1 MIKSERSRDRRGRL
15 SYLFVVGTGQAPETL
30 DKYKLSTFFFCAWL
44 VPHVSERIPFAFFNS
59 NSTMAKKLQLG
70 YREIEARLITPL
82 FPWQRAG
89 GEAVG
94 YNLLYAFGKSERDIE
109 RYQEGK
115 GILKTFDGLLV
126 KGLFCY
132 QSVNTLGL
140 TDRLEQLKHEPQVVK
155 AAPKIIAVS
164 DGMALLAYDLRE
176 RDTYE
181 NKLERLP
188 SDFAFFYPLMDVER
202 VHYVE
207 ESPADIKAAEKLA
220 KLHDELRS
228 YNEFRSDDDLH
239 DLNIFISRL
248 LFCFFAEDTG
258 IFEDNLFTSSIQRF
272 TKEDGSD
279 LSQYLD
285 ETFNVM
291 DLSFRRNDVPS
302 IVKQFPYVNGG
313 LFSKHIQIPKMG
325 QKARKIIIEC
335 GELDWKDI
343 NPDIFGSMIQAVVNP
358 EERANQGMH
367 YTSVPN
373 IMKVI
378 NPLFLD
384 ELRGEYNK
392 LNELYEQRKQMLQVG
407 GLSQNQFFDDLKG
420 VAKKGNALLKRMS
433 QMKFFD
439 PACGSGNFLIIT
451 YKCLRF
457 LEMDILRLLQK
468 CTPQGELLLVD
479 NSVIQLN
486 QFYGIELLDFPHEVA
501 MLSLWLAEHQMNTK
515 LNAEF
520 GINERALPLKNI
532 TQIVC
537 GNACRMDWS
546 TVCPHTPEEEVF
558 IFGNPPY
565 LGSSKLED
573 DQKQDRTI
581 AIGKYP
587 NYKKI
592 DYIGIWFIKGAIYI
606 KGTTAKCAF
615 VSTNSI
621 CQGEMVEPL
630 WTPIIA
636 LNIIIDYAY
645 TSFRWN
651 NNAKHNAAVTC
662 VIIGLANPCKKD
674 KLLFI
679 GEKKKEVNNITPYL
693 TEGESLI
700 VSKHLSPISNFPEII
715 RGCMPYDGGNLLL
728 DSREKDTLLSDYP
741 QASQY
746 IKKIYSAADY
756 INGVTRYCLWVSD
769 SQKAIAE
776 TILPIRE
783 RFRKTAE
790 MRENSPDEGARKL
803 ALKPYQFREFN
814 ACDEATLIIPS
825 TSSANRQYIPMGY
838 GDNDTIVTNAMYMVY
853 NAPTALFGII
863 SSSMNMAWMKTIGGK
878 LKTDY
883 RYTNLCYNSFPFPKI
898 SSEKKSSIEAAAEDV
913 LITREYYPDKTLAEL
928 YDPDK
933 MPQDLRE
940 AHARLDDIVESCYP
954 GYPFASDE
962 ARLECL
968 FKLYEKMSKKE

>member
-1 MIKSERSRDRRGRL
+1 
-15 SYLFVVGTGQAPETL
+15 
-30 DKYKLSTFFFCAWL
+30 
-44 VPHVSERIPFAFFNS
+44 
-59 NSTMAKKLQLG
+59 MAKKLQLG
-70 YREIEARLITPL
+70 YREIEQRLADSFINGVS
-82 FPWQRAG
+82 AS
-89 GEAVG
+89 EVG
-94 YNLLYAFGKSERDIE
+94 YQLLYSFGKSERDIE
-109 RYQEGK
+109 RYKEGK
-115 GILKTFDGLLV
+115 GVLKTFDGLLI

-132 QSVNTLGL
+132 QPVSMFGL
-140 TDRLEQLKHEPQVVK
+140 TDQLELLKTNPQIIK

-164 DGMALLAYDLRE
+164 DGKSILAYDLRE
-176 RDTYE
+176 KDTYE
-181 NKLERLP
+181 NLLERLP

-258 IFEDNLFTSSIQRF
+258 IFEENLFTSSIQRY

-279 LSQYLD
+279 LSDYLD

-291 DLSFRRNDVPS
+291 DVSIRRSDIPS

-325 QKARKIIIEC
+325 QKARRIIIEC

-392 LNELYEQRKQMLQVG
+392 LNEFYEQRKQMLQVG
-407 GLSQNQFFDDLKG
+407 ALSQKQYYDDLKT
-420 VAKKGNALLKRMS
+420 VIKKGNALLKRMS

-457 LEMDILRLLQK
+457 LEMNILALQQK
-468 CTPQGELLLVD
+468 CTPQGEILFVD
-479 NSVIQLN
+479 NSVISLS

-515 LNAEF
+515 LNENF
-520 GINERALPLKNI
+520 GVNTKALPLKNI

-537 GNACRMDWS
+537 GNACRLDWN

-565 LGSSKLED
+565 LGTR
-573 DQKQDRTI
+573 KQTVENKGDM
-581 AIGKYP
+581 AIVFSEYDSD
-587 NYKKI
+587 YKKL
-592 DYIGIWFIKGAIYI
+592 DYISCWFIKGCEYI
-606 KGTTAKCAF
+606 KNSNALCSF

-621 CQGEMVEPL
+621 TQGEQVSLL
-630 WTPIIA
+630 WPIVFQLDIF
-636 LNIIIDYAY
+636 ISFAY
-645 TSFRWN
+645 LSFKWS
-651 NNAKHNAAVTC
+651 NNAKYNAGVTC
-662 VIIGLANPCKKD
+662 VIIGLTTKKALRKIYGD
-674 KLLFI
+674 KEI
-679 GEKKKEVNNITPYL
+679 ITCDNINPYL
-693 TEGESLI
+693 APGSNIIVYPINRSISSLPQMQ
-700 VSKHLSPISNFPEII
+700 K
-715 RGCMPYDGGNLLL
+715 GCAPGDGGNLLL
-728 DSREKDTLLSDYP
+728 ESEERRLLLQRYP
-741 QASQY
+741 ELEDV
-746 IKKIYSAADY
+746 IKPFLGADEI
-756 INGVTRYCLWVSD
+756 INGYTRYCLWLNEITYNRFKHID
-769 SQKAIAE
+769 EI
-776 TILPIRE
+776 E
-783 RFRKTAE
+783 RRIEKCRE
-790 MRENSPDEGARKL
+790 MRLASTKEATVKKANTPWLFDEIRYQKGDTIIIPQTSSENRLYIPIYFSDKDIIYSNGARVV
-803 ALKPYQFREFN
+803 FN
-814 ACDEATLIIPS
+814 AQL
-825 TSSANRQYIPMGY
+825 Y
-838 GDNDTIVTNAMYMVY
+838 
-853 NAPTALFGII
+853 LFGIVTSRIHNIWAQAI
-863 SSSMNMAWMKTIGGK
+863 SGRLETRIQYSNT
-878 LKTDY
+878 
-883 RYTNLCYNSFPFPKI
+883 LCYNTFPFPKI
-898 SSEKKSSIEAAAEDV
+898 SSEKKQEIEAAAEEV
-913 LITREYYPDKTLAEL
+913 LITREYYPEKTLAEL

-940 AHARLDDIVESCYP
+940 AHAKLDDIVESCYP

-968 FKLYEKMSKKE
+968 FKLYEKMTSKH